1 MNILSVSKEKNE
13 AVIRLNSN
21 ELVELCNVLYKA
33 QSEDK
38 KKIFYLIWGN
48 MMMARDLSQYGHIDD
63 FCFEKIAQCREKIK
77 QLSQID
83 KRRQYRWKS

>member
-13 AVIRLNSN
+13 AVIKLDSN

-38 KKIFYLIWGN
+38 KKIFYLIWGD
-48 MMMARDLSQYGHIDD
+48 MMMARDLSQYGHIDA
-63 FCFEKIAQCREKIK
+63 FCFEKIAKCREKIK
-77 QLSQID
+77 QLD
-83 KRRQYRWKS
+83 GMDGRR